1 MFNPDR
7 RQLLLAGLALGG
19 FGRASIGATGPVYR
33 RLQVPVVVP
42 TDKLVEPWQ
51 TIAFDAFCCT
61 VDADNQ
67 ARVLLKGLLLR
78 LPAQATRTPRFA
90 AFCLLC
96 PHEICHVDLQHQTDH
111 LATQLPRKPPHP
123 LFVCPCHF
131 SVFDPLAEGA
141 VLAGPAGRGLFRFE
155 LAVGEDE
162 VSVVAVEEGVL
173 YW

>member
-7 RQLLLAGLALGG
+7 RQLLLTGLALGG
-19 FGRASIGATGPVYR
+19 FTTASIGATGPVYR
-33 RLQVPVVVP
+33 RLQTPVIVP

-51 TIAFDAFCCT
+51 TIAFDARVAD
-61 VDADNQ
+61 VDNH

-78 LPAQATRTPRFA
+78 LPAQATGTPRFA
-90 AFCLLC
+90 AFCVLC

-111 LATQLPRKPPHP
+111 VTTQLPRKPPHP

-155 LAVGEDE
+155 LAVGEDQ
-162 VSVVAVEEGVL
+162 VTVVAVEEGAIL
-173 YW
+173 W